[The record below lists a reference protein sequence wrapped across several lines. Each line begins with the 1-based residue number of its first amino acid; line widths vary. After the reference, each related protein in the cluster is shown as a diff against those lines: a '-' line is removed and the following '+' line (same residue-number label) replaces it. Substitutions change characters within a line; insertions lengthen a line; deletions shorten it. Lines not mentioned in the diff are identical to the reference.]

1 MITARVSH
9 VSAFARWKGDED
21 ASIDYL
27 INSILS
33 STRTEAMAKG
43 TAFHKF
49 LEHAQAGESAQAQVD
64 GYSFIFAGDFEIYLP
79 RMREWR
85 KGKDYGGIF
94 VSGQVDAIEGG
105 TIYDHKTT
113 ERFDAESY
121 LESWQHRFYMDIF
134 DADRFVWN
142 VWEMK
147 HLGET
152 QCDCPP
158 AYAKEDAALS
168 DFCPL
173 HGLAE
178 YRKPAA
184 QSYEVRAL
192 HKLEQYRYPA
202 LETDC
207 TDLALEYLAFAR
219 KYMPQL
225 EVAA

>member
-9 VSAFARWKGDED
+9 VSAYARWKAQED
-21 ASIDYL
+21 STVDWL
-27 INSILS
+27 INDILS
-33 STRTEAMAKG
+33 DKPSEAMLKG

-49 LEHAQAGESAQAQVD
+49 LEHAQEGESEVANVD
-64 GYSFIFAGDFEIYLP
+64 GYSFLFAGDFDLYLP

-85 KGKDYGGIF
+85 KGKDYGGII
-94 VSGQVDAIEGG
+94 VSGQVDAIEHK

-113 ERFDAESY
+113 ERFDAENY
-121 LESWQHRFYMDIF
+121 LESWQHRFYLDIF
-134 DADRFVWN
+134 EADRFIWN

-152 QCDCPP
+152 
-158 AYAKEDAALS
+158 AIEE
-168 DFCPL
+168 PL
-173 HGLAE
+173 EHDS
-178 YRKPAA
+178 
-184 QSYEVRAL
+184 QSGMMGSSQAYEVRAL

-202 LETDC
+202 MTQDC
-207 TDLALEYLAFAR
+207 TELAQEYRDFAR